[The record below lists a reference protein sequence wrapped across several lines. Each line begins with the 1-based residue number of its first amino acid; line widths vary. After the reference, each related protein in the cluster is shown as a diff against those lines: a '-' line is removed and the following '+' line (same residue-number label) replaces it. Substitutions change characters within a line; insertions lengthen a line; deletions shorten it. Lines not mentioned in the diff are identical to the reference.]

1 MSGSIGTNSARRS
14 GTIGAVAGGPTV
26 SASDPTITTNST
38 LGTQW
43 ANSTSGE
50 FYICTDATADAN
62 VWTNV
67 GSGSGDIHPY
77 TFQGTVSGYTC
88 GGYTGSSTDVDVID
102 KFSFSSDANATDV
115 GDLTV
120 INWGPSGQTSF
131 THGYTAGGGRYT
143 GSVSNV
149 IDKFSFSSDGNASD
163 VGDLTAARKRLG
175 GQSSSTYGYAS
186 GGNTGSNSDIID

>member
-102 KFSFSSDANATDV
+102 KFSFSSD
-115 GDLTV
+115 
-120 INWGPSGQTSF
+120 
-131 THGYTAGGGRYT
+131 
-143 GSVSNV
+143 
-149 IDKFSFSSDGNASD
+149 GNASD
-163 VGDLTAARKRLG
+163 VGDLTASRYVPA
-175 GQSSSTYGYAS
+175 GQSSTTHGYTS
-186 GGNTGSNSDIID
+186 GGDTGSYSNIIDKFSFGSDGNATDVGDLTVSRSFTAGQQY